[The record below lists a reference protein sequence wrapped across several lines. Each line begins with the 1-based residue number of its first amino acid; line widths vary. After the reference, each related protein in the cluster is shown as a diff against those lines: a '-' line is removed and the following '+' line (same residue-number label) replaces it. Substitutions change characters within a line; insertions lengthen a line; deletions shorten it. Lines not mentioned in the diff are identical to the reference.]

1 MNINGGAKATLDS
14 TSSQVLIL
22 PILDEIKN
30 LLEDNSELF
39 KESQEGYKIL
49 NDYIDE
55 LEKES
60 ELPWVTLSFN
70 KKLKSSF
77 YLKYQQ
83 ERIILY

>member
-70 KKLKSSF
+70 KKNSSQVF
-77 YLKYQQ
+77 
-83 ERIILY
+83 I

>member
-49 NDYIDE
+49 NDYIDNWKKN
-55 LEKES
+55 LS
-60 ELPWVTLSFN
+60 YHGLP
-70 KKLKSSF
+70 
-77 YLKYQQ
+77 
-83 ERIILY
+83 

>member
-60 ELPWVTLSFN
+60 ELPWVTLSF
-70 KKLKSSF
+70 
-77 YLKYQQ
+77 
-83 ERIILY
+83 I